1 MIKKR
6 VVASVKDEDA
16 SPDVPSGHIR
26 IDGGGLSANDAA
38 YQSFKHYRA
47 LIHDEEVSY
56 KMTRGEMLARLITL
70 KKLHGYISEDMIRR
84 DSVLT
89 LYEVNKEFGSVAA
102 AKKLVKSEIE
112 QTGTQDE
119 VKEEPEHASKE
130 VKTVTAEE
138 TFKKLE
144 EARERYE
151 KRKADLAE
159 EDVKPTEL
167 DSGIQST
174 KEDVKLTE
182 DNDKGEDGMVEKTTA
197 NGEVTHR
204 RVKSFTYEVV
214 YNRVLKLARELGK
227 VPSLEQI
234 KVRSKQNPD
243 FPSVMTV
250 GKYLGAGWREKVQQE
265 LHPVD
270 VIITDQQPEPVDIDR
285 KDVKELNPK
294 KKAKKP
300 MMKKPQSLTEKM
312 NPEMG
317 VSRDAV
323 IDEDDDIQPDLVFD
337 DTKQAKEFLDGA
349 LQGINIMAQNM
360 PKFSSSSLIQLNICD
375 ATCFI
380 YLTAVK

>member
-1 MIKKR
+1 
-6 VVASVKDEDA
+6 
-16 SPDVPSGHIR
+16 
-26 IDGGGLSANDAA
+26 
-38 YQSFKHYRA
+38 
-47 LIHDEEVSY
+47 
-56 KMTRGEMLARLITL
+56 MTREEMLARLITL

-102 AKKLVKSEIE
+102 AKKLVKSEIK
-112 QTGTQDE
+112 QNGTQDE
-119 VKEEPEHASKE
+119 AKEEPEHASKE

-174 KEDVKLTE
+174 KEDAKLTE
-182 DNDKGEDGMVEKTTA
+182 DNDKGEDGMAEKTTA

-204 RVKSFTYEVV
+204 KVKSFTYEVV
-214 YNRVLKLARELGK
+214 YGRVLKLARELGK

-250 GKYLGAGWREKVQQE
+250 SKYLGAGWREKMQQE

-300 MMKKPQSLTEKM
+300 MTKKSQSLTEKV

-337 DTKQAKEFLDGA
+337 DTKQVKEFLDGA